1 MTEKTTSQLTRLLH
15 KIAAHFPAND
25 DAAIMTDVHIRVN
38 QETGDVMAFNDS
50 DEELTRI
57 VVDEWIENTDTQ
69 ETFYRDAANEIR
81 KLLYAKNEQGVENGQ
96 TLGIIMP
103 YNFVLENELGEHI
116 EELYIAD
123 IDNDMIVVGTPFME
137 GLSDELDAFIN
148 DLLKV

>member
-15 KIAAHFPAND
+15 KIAARFPVND
-25 DAAIMTDVHIRVN
+25 DSAIMTDVHIRVN

-50 DEELTRI
+50 DEEITRI
-57 VVDEWIENTDTQ
+57 VVDEWIENTDEQ
-69 ETFYRDAANEIR
+69 EDFYRGVAAEIR
-81 KLLYAKNEQGVENGQ
+81 KLLYAKNEQGVEYGQ
-96 TLGIIMP
+96 TLGITMP
-103 YNFVLENELGEHI
+103 YNFVLENELGENI

-148 DLLKV
+148 DLLKD